1 MIFSGKAAPLASTL
15 YAILLLADISTAQEK
30 GQSTAIKDS
39 SIVQAYTVHSAGD
52 SAAENYR
59 SNYLPKWYDMVTRI
73 PGDWVEYSKET
84 FQVKN
89 IPAMVGMAAL
99 TAGLIATDYESW
111 QVEKKWYDQS
121 PTFHRVNDW
130 LAFTGDGRFQ
140 FGIVGAFA
148 LYGFAFNGAPSAIR
162 ALRTASQTTEAILAC
177 GGVVQ
182 LLKHITG
189 RESPFVSTKR
199 TGAWRFFP
207 NQIDYAK
214 HVPHYDAFPSGH
226 IATAMTTLIVIAEN
240 YPEVTWLKPAG
251 YVALAAISS
260 SLVATGIHWWSDIPL
275 GAALGYAFGEIASH
289 PVGVEF
295 SEGHHGGKAKLS
307 FAPIVYPDGAGVGL
321 TLSF

>member
-1 MIFSGKAAPLASTL
+1 MVFPMRIVSLIVFVCLVFLAVNRLS
-15 YAILLLADISTAQEK
+15 AQAK
-30 GQSTAIKDS
+30 RQRTSVRDS
-39 SIVQAYTVHSAGD
+39 SIAQTYAVHQASD
-52 SAAENYR
+52 SADANYR
-59 SNYLPKWYDMVTRI
+59 SNYLPKWYDMITRI

-99 TAGLIATDYESW
+99 TAGLIATDYQSW
-111 QVEKKWYDQS
+111 QIEKRWYDQS
-121 PTFHRVNDW
+121 PAFHRISNW
-130 LAFTGDGRFQ
+130 LVFTGDGRFQ

-148 LYGFAFNGAPSAIR
+148 LYGFAFKDVRG
-162 ALRTASQTTEAILAC
+162 LRTASQTTEAILAC

-251 YVALAAISS
+251 YVALGAISS

-275 GAALGYAFGEIASH
+275 GLALGYAFGEIAAH
-289 PVGVEF
+289 PAGVEF
-295 SEGHHGGKAKLS
+295 SEGRHGGMARLS
-307 FAPIVYPDGAGVGL
+307 FAPVVYPDGAGMGL
-321 TLSF
+321 SLSF